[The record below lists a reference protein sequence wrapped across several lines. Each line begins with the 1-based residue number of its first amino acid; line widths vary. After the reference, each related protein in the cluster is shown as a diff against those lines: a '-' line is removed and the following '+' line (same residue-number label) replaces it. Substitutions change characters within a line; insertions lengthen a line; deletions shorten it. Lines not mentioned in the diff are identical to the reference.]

1 MNRSAVQFF
10 FRTAVFFSVFAAF
23 QFAGLAPRANSMDFL
38 KPEIEKRIESAL
50 PGLDVSITR
59 VGASY
64 DKGFVIEGFSLSSE
78 GRKVLRAETVL
89 VSYGSLGFLTS
100 SGFVQNLFSSA
111 EIEIRKL
118 ELFPFVNA
126 GETVF
131 PLLPAGR
138 EENGKP
144 TGSDEDFPLGRL
156 PKIKITDS
164 VFNVRGERIAVHES
178 EIFIERGEVAGEL
191 KVMLKNGR
199 LSLPVRDLS
208 VKDLSL
214 TSKLLTADGLKV
226 ESVGGNGTVEA
237 SGGGSMRAEF
247 GVFVPGNSSGALWK
261 GRLFLSGISFLNRN
275 GEAALD
281 SVALGKDGVFSIQG
295 RVSLGSLSSRVKA
308 AVNLAEGSWIPEFR
322 QENGFEIEADISR
335 RNYGDGGDA
344 LLPLGRLKT
353 VGNLKKKGGLLEVSA
368 NFSRDYKLD
377 LFDVGA
383 GPEESGFELSL
394 KDYKLVSGNLFVKS
408 PNLFI
413 KSEIEMPEDGNMKV
427 NYEIESGDV
436 FHLSKASRHLRKYR
450 MSGAVKSSGKL
461 ERTGGGLF
469 LSGKAKL
476 EDFSA
481 TVWKRIR
488 IGDGEIRF
496 AVPVE
501 KFLFEDA
508 FVKSSLKDVSYGEIA
523 AKKINFGVD
532 GDTYAEFEFEDGR
545 FFNFLAGVRSESGKF
560 YAEVKKA
567 EFKADDLEMS
577 LFRSFAARV
586 SRGEFE
592 IENLYLFGGESH
604 FRFSGSYGRE
614 RRSVKIFARF
624 SGLDTKFFE
633 PFHPSLASRRG
644 LLSGEI
650 VVDGP
655 ANWPVADID
664 LKYKS
669 ASGGTAA
676 GLSIV
681 RSAFSDRFS
690 VNLSVDEDVGKE
702 SASFLKVAGGVSPGV
717 GTPREI
723 KPILGNLSSY
733 DLTLKAERFG
743 IKPLSFLSNKIQDL
757 DGVFSGSLSVFN
769 DGGKPDINGEIDI
782 YGAKVKVEPWT
793 DLIEFESAKMAFRK
807 DNVFSSFRAGDS
819 FGQAEG
825 NGSFNLGDFSYS
837 GKVVLE
843 GIYLKIKHLHSG
855 FYGTVFLDGSGRNI
869 KIRGKDLK
877 TEGANIWI
885 KRDYNAA
892 IGDLVFVDSPNRGS
906 GNPFAEGKTPGF
918 FSLTSDLDFSLRI
931 SEDTKFRL
939 DKVDSLL
946 TGELR
951 ILRKPGDNFS
961 VAKGELTLLRGS
973 YGIFGKQFSIDKGSV
988 SFSSRAHLS
997 PIVDIKGFY
1006 ETSGLSVKANLYGE
1020 TNSLK
1025 LQLSSVPAMQ
1035 EDEIVLALL
1044 TNKEKDDSSSL
1055 GIMKEIHNSGTAD
1068 YTVLGYA
1075 ADELVSSVV
1084 DNNLF
1089 AFVDVFSIT
1098 RESGGIFDS
1107 ELEVGTYITGRLYFS
1122 YERVNEFFPISDSY
1136 ENRFTAE
1143 YDLGKH
1149 LVLEGVAGGLTPG
1162 FNLLFN
1168 FDFK

>member
-1 MNRSAVQFF
+1 MSRPAIQFF
-10 FRTAVFFSVFAAF
+10 FRTAVFFWVFAAF
-23 QFAGLAPRANSMDFL
+23 QFAGLAPGVHSMDFL

-50 PGLDVSITR
+50 PGFEASITR

-78 GRKVLRAETVL
+78 GRKVLRAETVS

-100 SGFVQNLFSSA
+100 SGFVQNLFASA
-111 EIEIRKL
+111 EIEIRNL
-118 ELFPFVNA
+118 ELFPFVSA
-126 GETVF
+126 GKTVF

-138 EENGKP
+138 EENKNP
-144 TGSDEDFPLGRL
+144 AGSGEDSPLRRL
-156 PKIKITDS
+156 PKIKIADS
-164 VFNVRGERIAVHES
+164 VFNAGGERIGVHES
-178 EIFIERGEVAGEL
+178 EIFIERGEEAGEL
-191 KVMLKNGR
+191 KVVLKNGH
-199 LSLPVRDLS
+199 LSLPARDLS

-214 TSKLLTADGLKV
+214 TSKLLTAGGLKV
-226 ESVGGNGTVEA
+226 ESVDGNGIVET
-237 SGGGSMRAEF
+237 SGRNMRAEF
-247 GVFVPGNSSGALWK
+247 GVFVPENSSDALWK
-261 GRLFLSGISFLNRN
+261 GRLFLSGVSLLNRN
-275 GEAALD
+275 GEASLN
-281 SVALGKDGVFSIQG
+281 SVALGKDGVLSIRG
-295 RVSLGSLSSRVKA
+295 RVSLGSLSSRIKA
-308 AVNLAEGSWIPEFR
+308 AVNLAEGSWIPQFR
-322 QENGFEIEADISR
+322 QENGFEIEADIFR
-335 RNYGDGGDA
+335 RHYGDGDA
-344 LLPLGRLKT
+344 LLPLGKLKT
-353 VGNLKKKGGLLEVSA
+353 VGNLRKKGGLLEVSA
-368 NFSRDYKLD
+368 NLSQDYKLD
-377 LFDVGA
+377 LFDVGM
-383 GPEESGFELSL
+383 GPEKSGLELSL
-394 KDYKLVSGNLFVKS
+394 KNYRVVSGNLFVKS
-408 PNLFI
+408 PNLLI
-413 KSEIEMPEDGNMKV
+413 KSEIEMPEDGGMKV
-427 NYEIESGDV
+427 NYEIESKDV
-436 FHLSKASRHLRKYR
+436 FHLSKVSRHLRKYR
-450 MSGAVKSSGKL
+450 MSGAVKSSGRL
-461 ERTGGGLF
+461 EKSGGEML
-469 LSGKAKL
+469 LSGKVKL
-476 EDFSA
+476 DDFAA
-481 TVWKRIR
+481 TVRKRIR
-488 IGDGEIRF
+488 VGNGEIRF
-496 AVPVE
+496 TVPVE
-501 KFLFEDA
+501 RFPFEDA
-508 FVKSSLKDVSYGEIA
+508 FVKSSLKDVSYGEIV

-532 GDTYAEFEFEDGR
+532 GDTYAEFEFENGSS
-545 FFNFLAGVRSESGKF
+545 FNFLAGVRNESGKI

-592 IENLYLFGGESH
+592 IGNLYLFGGKSH

-614 RRSVKIFARF
+614 KRSVNFFASF

-669 ASGGTAA
+669 VSGGTVA

-681 RSAFSDRFS
+681 RATFSERFS
-690 VNLSVDEDVGKE
+690 VNLSVDEGVGKE
-702 SASFLKVAGGVSPGV
+702 SGSFLKIAGGVSPAA

-723 KPILGNLSSY
+723 KSILGNLSSY

-743 IKPLSFLSNKIQDL
+743 IKPIRFLSNKIKDL

-769 DGGKPDINGEIDI
+769 DGGKPDLNGEIDI
-782 YGAKVKVEPWT
+782 YAAKVKVEPWT

-807 DNVFSSFRAGDS
+807 DRVFSSFRAGDS
-819 FGQAEG
+819 FGEAEG
-825 NGSFNLGDFSYS
+825 NGSFNIRDFSYS
-837 GKVVLE
+837 GKIVLE

-855 FYGTVFLDGSGRNI
+855 FYGTLFLDGSGRNI
-869 KIRGKDLK
+869 KIRGEGLK

-892 IGDLVFVDSPNRGS
+892 IGDLVFVDSPDAGS
-906 GNPFAEGKTPGF
+906 GKPFAEGKTPGF

-931 SEDTKFRL
+931 SEDTKFKL
-939 DKVDSLL
+939 DKVNSLL

-951 ILRKPGDNFS
+951 ILRKPGENFS

-997 PIVDIKGFY
+997 PIVDIKCFY

-1044 TNKEKDDSSSL
+1044 TNNKKDDSSSL
-1055 GIMKEIHNSGTAD
+1055 GIMKEIQNSGTAD

-1075 ADELVSSVV
+1075 ADELFSSVL

-1107 ELEVGTYITGRLYFS
+1107 DLEVGTYITGRLYFS

-1143 YDLGKH
+1143 YDLTRH

-1168 FDFK
+1168 FNFK